1 MESEQDNIICTK
13 IRYLVDKVSGSVDDW
28 MNSSLHPW
36 YTERMSSFM
45 GKWEGLDCLVQVV
58 VMFTAT
64 VLMMMGIA
72 RGVQWVRR

>member
-1 MESEQDNIICTK
+1 MEKEQENIIRTK
-13 IRYLVDKVSGSVDDW
+13 LRDIVDTVFGSVDDW

-45 GKWEGLDCLVQVV
+45 VKWEGLDCLVQVL
-58 VMFTAT
+58 VMFTAM

>member
-1 MESEQDNIICTK
+1 MENDQENGVRTK
-13 IRYLVDKVSGSVDDW
+13 IRDLVDTVFGSVDDW

-36 YTERMSSFM
+36 YTEMMSSFM

-58 VMFTAT
+58 LMFTAM

-72 RGVQWVRR
+72 RGVQWARR